1 MVSKKWQNCSLMFS
15 IERCCT
21 NPSDASLTI
30 QACPST
36 KCKSGIQ
43 YMPRQ
48 DHASFFSFLVSTLT
62 FLTEKCSVSH
72 GHKTMLINSIHQ
84 TNTFIERCAYVH
96 TMFKLIS
103 IMQTKILAL
112 KLTTIG
118 YKQPI
123 LHANASHDYNRWVLL
138 INEETFK
145 GIDGYFRICNLH
157 KVYTV
162 YKFVFPEPLRYL
174 AFLTNREKVQ
184 RHGSS
189 FL

>member
-1 MVSKKWQNCSLMFS
+1 MHKSKWCISDNTGMSLDKMQKRNS
-15 IERCCT
+15 I
-21 NPSDASLTI
+21 
-30 QACPST
+30 
-36 KCKSGIQ
+36 
-43 YMPRQ
+43 
-48 DHASFFSFLVSTLT
+48 HAKTRSCFFFFFFISTLT

-174 AFLTNREKVQ
+174 TFLTNRENVQ
-184 RHGSS
+184 RDGTS